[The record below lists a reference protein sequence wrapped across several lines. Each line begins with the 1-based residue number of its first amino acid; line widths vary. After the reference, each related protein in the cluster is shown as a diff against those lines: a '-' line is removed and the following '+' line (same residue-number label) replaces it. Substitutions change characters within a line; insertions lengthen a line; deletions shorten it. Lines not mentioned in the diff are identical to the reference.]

1 MNKFDPDDLKKL
13 FDVPPETRL
22 AIFSAE
28 TLTPLTACRGY
39 ADLIK
44 MNLEGKSLPNLPEGQ
59 GPTKWIDQLILIL
72 DRLKQLF
79 DALHAPYPDPDV
91 FTMLDE
97 IQAIARTGLNF
108 TSGQYD
114 RERYERLLQLSVHHY
129 SKFIKPLD
137 DTTKLR
143 FAEEAGYITPKV
155 GADAAVFNS
164 KGEILLMERADGSG
178 WCLPCGWVEANER
191 PIDAVI
197 REVKEETGLDVVV
210 KQLVGVFTRKASAK
224 NGPHTMVA
232 VVHLCEI
239 VGGELTL
246 SHEGSALKYWR
257 LEDVPHWHP
266 NHNKYAFA
274 AREMWQ
280 SDALLPA
287 ISD

>member
-1 MNKFDPDDLKKL
+1 MTKFDPDDLKRL

-22 AIFSAE
+22 AIFRAE
-28 TLTPLTACRGY
+28 ALTPMTACRGY

-44 MNLEGKSLPNLPEGQ
+44 MHLEGENLSELSPE
-59 GPTKWIDQLILIL
+59 PKKWVQKLIAHLERLDQL
-72 DRLKQLF
+72 F
-79 DALHAPYPDPDV
+79 NALSAPYPDPDV

-97 IQAIARTGLNF
+97 VQAITRTGLNF
-108 TSGQYD
+108 TSGEYD
-114 RERYERLLQLSVHHY
+114 RERYERLLQISIHEFN
-129 SKFIKPLD
+129 KFIQPLD
-137 DTTKLR
+137 NKTKLR

-155 GADAAVFNS
+155 GADAAIFND

-178 WCLPCGWVEANER
+178 WCLPCGWVEVNER
-191 PIDAVI
+191 PIDAAI
-197 REVKEETGLDVVV
+197 REVKEETGLDVAV

-246 SHEGSALKYWR
+246 SHEGRALEYWR
-257 LEDVPHWHP
+257 LEDVSHWHP
-266 NHNKYAFA
+266 NHDKYAFA

-280 SDALLPA
+280 SEKLLPA